1 MRLSCSPKSGFVEH
15 LVPQMLYLQ
24 GIKGQSAI
32 MLTKHQQEG
41 ESLSEQL
48 VKNWSRLALINLL

>member
-1 MRLSCSPKSGFVEH
+1 MEH
-15 LVPQMLYLQ
+15 LAPQTPYLK
-24 GIKGQSAI
+24 GIKGQSVI